1 MTNDKYRSWQF
12 ISVYELDSNTPDVCR
27 DAAEASCLSAA
38 NGWERVRDNATLDAS
53 LSDYFFAIVCANY
66 PGLMVNMA
74 NGNAWNFNS
83 KNGGVQL
90 LYDEKYA
97 GNGMYN
103 NDINNIIENIAF
115 FETNKP
121 DYVVVAPAHIINTMD
136 FSELVEAHAA
146 SGNAVTIATQKV
158 KNADE
163 KWIGCDYVKLDS
175 DTKLVTQLETN
186 MGNAKNRMISLETYV
201 FSAKAFATFLKN
213 AEKVSP
219 FYSIRDMLAYS
230 LDERRI
236 GIYEYK
242 GYVRCINNYQ
252 AYFDVC
258 LEFLNYEVSTQ
269 VFHTNWPIFTNT
281 NDTPPTKYKEHASV
295 RDSMIANGAVVN
307 GTVEHS
313 IIGRDVIVGE
323 GAVIKNSIIFSGSV
337 IDPGSVLENVIMDKH
352 ARVKNMKNLK
362 GELKEPLFI
371 KEGDVV

>member
-1 MTNDKYRSWQF
+1 
-12 ISVYELDSNTPDVCR
+12 
-27 DAAEASCLSAA
+27 
-38 NGWERVRDNATLDAS
+38 
-53 LSDYFFAIVCANY
+53 
-66 PGLMVNMA
+66 MA

-103 NDINNIIENIAF
+103 NDINNIVENIAF

-158 KNADE
+158 KDADVN
-163 KWIGCDYVKLDS
+163 WIGCDYVKLDS

-186 MGNAKNRMISLETYV
+186 MGNAKNRMISLEAYV
-201 FSAKAFATFLKN
+201 FSAKTFEKFLKT

-236 GIYEYK
+236 GVYEYK
-242 GYVRCINNYQ
+242 GYVRCINSYQ
-252 AYFDVC
+252 AYFNVC

-269 VFHTNWPIFTNT
+269 VFHANWPIFTNT
-281 NDTPPTKYKEHASV
+281 NDTPPTKYKEHSCV

-313 IIGRDVIVGE
+313 IIGRDVMVGD
-323 GAVIKNSIIFSGSV
+323 GAVIKNSLILSGSV
-337 IDPGSVLENVIMDKH
+337 IDPGSVLENVIMDKR

>member
-1 MTNDKYRSWQF
+1 MAKVIGYVNLHSDVSLKGLTERRPLASVSFLGRYGIIDIVLSNFSNSNIDNVGVLIKEKPRSLF
-12 ISVYELDSNTPDVCR
+12 KH
-27 DAAEASCLSAA
+27 
-38 NGWERVRDNATLDAS
+38 
-53 LSDYFFAIVCANY
+53 
-66 PGLMVNMA
+66 MA

-103 NDINNIIENIAF
+103 NDINNIVENIAF

-158 KNADE
+158 KDADVN
-163 KWIGCDYVKLDS
+163 WIGCDYVKLDS

-186 MGNAKNRMISLETYV
+186 MGNAKNRMISLEAYV
-201 FSAKAFATFLKN
+201 FSAKTFEKFLKT

-236 GIYEYK
+236 GVYEYK
-242 GYVRCINNYQ
+242 GYVRCINSYQ
-252 AYFDVC
+252 AYFNVC

-269 VFHTNWPIFTNT
+269 VFHANWPIFTNT
-281 NDTPPTKYKEHASV
+281 NDTPPTKYKEHSCV

-313 IIGRDVIVGE
+313 IIGRAVIVGD

-337 IDPGSVLENVIMDKH
+337 IDPGSVLENVIMDKR